1 MPCVV
6 DSMDNAFDK
15 AYAAW
20 PERLFVVGVD
30 GKIAYAGGQ
39 GPFEFKT
46 EELRQWLDKNL
57 KTSD

>member
-1 MPCVV
+1 
-6 DSMDNAFDK
+6 MDNAVDK